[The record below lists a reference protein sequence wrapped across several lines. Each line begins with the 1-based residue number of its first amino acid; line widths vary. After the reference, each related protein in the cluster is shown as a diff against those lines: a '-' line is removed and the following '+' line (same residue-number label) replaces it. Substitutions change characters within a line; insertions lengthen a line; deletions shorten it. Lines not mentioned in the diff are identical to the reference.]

1 MITETEEVE
10 VSIKSDKR
18 SVKDKDKMLS
28 PFTGSWTASLLLK
41 CRDARSDAVPIAS
54 DGEVFFSSAIVGR
67 AHEEEAWGTFTLQ
80 VNVECGGLL
89 IRAGVAFGVLDIL
102 KQDRDIE
109 LSPPADM
116 MWSPEGDKSIAI
128 TGSEWGCT
136 EHTALLS
143 KKEIK
148 AQYFNDFKARKLI

>member
-1 MITETEEVE
+1 M
-10 VSIKSDKR
+10 
-18 SVKDKDKMLS
+18 
-28 PFTGSWTASLLLK
+28 
-41 CRDARSDAVPIAS
+41 PIAS
-54 DGEVFFSSAIVGR
+54 DDDDAFSSAIVGR

-89 IRAGVAFGVLDIL
+89 IRAGVAFGVLDIV

-136 EHTALLS
+136 EHTALLR
-143 KKEIK
+143 KKK
-148 AQYFNDFKARKLI
+148 Y